1 MASFYLGLPAALF
14 SELLAGRCESA
25 DTNFP
30 QLQHTH
36 SSILGSQIQ
45 TLFKYLA
52 QIWENWGAANIT
64 PDDGRWS
71 RW

>member
-14 SELLAGRCESA
+14 SELLAGGCESA

-36 SSILGSQIQ
+36 SSIPGSQIQ

-52 QIWENWGAANIT
+52 QI
-64 PDDGRWS
+64 
-71 RW
+71 